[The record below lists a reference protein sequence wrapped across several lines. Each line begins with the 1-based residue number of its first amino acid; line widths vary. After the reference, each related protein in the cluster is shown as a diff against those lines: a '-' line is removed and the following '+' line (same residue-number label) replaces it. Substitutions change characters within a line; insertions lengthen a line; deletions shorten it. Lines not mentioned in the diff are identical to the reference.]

1 VQTQFNQQTNFSL
14 LSQPMILGPALGLTW
29 AFLVHCRIQLT
40 KTEKI
45 EEHHLESQQSQVVFD
60 ERKATTSIK
69 INVVYLRSLS
79 IDYCY
84 HIPKMNRCNYFIVDK
99 GVFGSQN

>member
-1 VQTQFNQQTNFSL
+1 MT
-14 LSQPMILGPALGLTW
+14 LGPALGLTW

-45 EEHHLESQQSQVVFD
+45 EEHHPDSQQSQVVFD
-60 ERKATTSIK
+60 ERKATTNIK
-69 INVVYLRSLS
+69 TNVVYLRSLS
-79 IDYCY
+79 VDYCY
-84 HIPKMNRCNYFIVDK
+84 YIPKTNRCNYFIVDK

>member
-1 VQTQFNQQTNFSL
+1 MQTQFSQITNCSL
-14 LSQPMILGPALGLTW
+14 LSQPMTLGPALGLTW
-29 AFLVHCRIQLT
+29 AFLIHCRIQLT

-45 EEHHLESQQSQVVFD
+45 EEHHLDSQQSQVVFD

-69 INVVYLRSLS
+69 TNVVHLRSLS

-84 HIPKMNRCNYFIVDK
+84 YIPKTNRCNYFIVDK

>member
-1 VQTQFNQQTNFSL
+1 MQTQFGQIQNFSL
-14 LSQPMILGPALGLTW
+14 PVQSVILAPALGLTW
-29 AFLVHCRIQLT
+29 AFLVHCRVQLT

-45 EEHHLESQQSQVVFD
+45 EEHHLDSQQSQVVFD
-60 ERKATTSIK
+60 ERKAVTSIK
-69 INVVYLRSLS
+69 TNVVHLRSLS

-84 HIPKMNRCNYFIVDK
+84 HIPKTNRCNYFIVDK